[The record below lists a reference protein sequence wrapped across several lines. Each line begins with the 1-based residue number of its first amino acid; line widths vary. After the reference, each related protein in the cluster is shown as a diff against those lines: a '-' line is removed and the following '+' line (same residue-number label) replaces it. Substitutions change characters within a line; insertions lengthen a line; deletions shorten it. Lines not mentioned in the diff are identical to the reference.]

1 MAIHN
6 IMTTMI
12 TIITVTYNNH
22 IKNTNILIMMTIMMI
37 ITIMFIDDDDD
48 DDDDDV
54 LLEETFSQ
62 FSSMPT

>member
-48 DDDDDV
+48 DDV

>member
-48 DDDDDV
+48 DV